1 MKVIRSL
8 FEKVISVENLY
19 RASLAAARGRRY
31 REPTADF
38 HFHREAQVHRLRE
51 ELLSRTYRHGP
62 YRRFTVFEP
71 KERQVAAAAFRD
83 RVVHHA
89 LHDVVEP
96 LIDRT
101 FIFDSYACRKG
112 KGTHQALDRAQ
123 HFLRA
128 NRFYLHGDIRRY
140 FASIDPQVL
149 LELIERR
156 VQDEGVLWLIRDIV
170 RSSPA
175 PVGLPIGNLTSQ
187 FFANLY
193 LNELDGFVKE
203 RLGVRYYLRYM
214 DDFLLFAQSREE
226 LAAWKNEITAFLR
239 ENLRLAL
246 HDGKTRLAPVREG
259 VSFLGFRLFRDYR
272 RLRTDNV
279 SRFRRRLRLLRAG
292 RKAGIFRPDAVRLSI
307 DCWVS
312 HSSYAQTKGLRLQ
325 LFNKRVPA
333 PAPVSVVAEGV
344 PV

>member
-1 MKVIRSL
+1 MKVLPPL
-8 FEKVISVENLY
+8 FERVISVENQY
-19 RASLAAARGRRY
+19 RASLAAARGRRF
-31 REPTADF
+31 REPAADF
-38 HFHREAQVHRLRE
+38 HFHREAQVHRLRQ
-51 ELLSRTYRHGP
+51 ELLTRSYRHGP
-62 YRRFTVFEP
+62 YRQFTVFEP

-89 LHDVVEP
+89 LHDVIEP
-96 LIDRT
+96 VIDRT

-112 KGTHQALDRAQ
+112 KGTHKALDRAQ

-149 LELIERR
+149 LEIIERR

-193 LNELDGFVKE
+193 LNELDWFVKR

-214 DDFLLFAQSREE
+214 DDFLLFAQSREA
-226 LAAWKNEITAFLR
+226 LAAWKEDIAAFLR
-239 ENLRLAL
+239 EKLRLSL

-259 VSFLGFRLFRDYR
+259 VSFLGFRLFRSHR

-279 SRFRRRLRLLRAG
+279 SRFRRRLRLMRAD
-292 RKAGIFRPDAVRLSI
+292 RKAGILRPAAVRLSI
-307 DCWVS
+307 ECWVS
-312 HSSYAQTKGLRLQ
+312 HSSYAQTKALRRR
-325 LFNKRVPA
+325 LFNPPA
-333 PAPVSVVAEGV
+333 PAPIPIVAGGI
-344 PV
+344 